1 MKDKKAMV
9 VVVGASVVLIAA
21 VITYARV
28 NGAPSILELQD
39 DEPVFAEMAG
49 TGQETPGLEAAQ
61 GQGTCGSMNVGSF
74 EGRVDY
80 DKDEDYHFL
89 QLRGA
94 RLPFKASPIDA
105 QKVPLETPGTSVKE
119 DNTALLY
126 GILGPQVDYATILVN
141 PEEEEEVM
149 PAVLDLARYLRMVN
163 PRKFSGLAYTKE
175 GGKLER
181 STEIGPQIQSWKEA
195 TAKTP
200 RILLKGPK
208 SGAEKTRV
216 VVSGEGQVLIEGKTF
231 PELYMAADMV
241 SLTMLKMLCG
251 SPDCPD
257 AAACATGGKCGCG

>member
-1 MKDKKAMV
+1 MKDKGAMV
-9 VVVGASVVLIAA
+9 AVVGASVALIAA
-21 VITYARV
+21 VITFAHV
-28 NGAPSILELQD
+28 NGVPDIPDLQAA
-39 DEPVFAEMAG
+39 EPVFADLSG
-49 TGQETPGLEAAQ
+49 TGQETPAVEAAQ
-61 GQGTCGSMNVGSF
+61 KQGACGSMNVGKF

-80 DKDEDYHFL
+80 DKDEDYYFL

-105 QKVPLETPGTSVKE
+105 QKVPLETPGKNEKE
-119 DNTALLY
+119 ANTALIY

-141 PEEEEEVM
+141 PEEEEQVM
-149 PAVLDLARYLRMVN
+149 PAVMDLARYMRMVN
-163 PRKFSGLAYTKE
+163 PRKFSGLAYTTE

-181 STEIGPQIQSWKEA
+181 PSQRGSQIQSWKEA
-195 TAKTP
+195 TVKTP

-216 VVSGEGQVLIEGKTF
+216 VVSEEGQVLIEGKTF
-231 PELYMAADMV
+231 PDLYKAADMV

-257 AAACATGGKCGCG
+257 AGACATGGKCGCG